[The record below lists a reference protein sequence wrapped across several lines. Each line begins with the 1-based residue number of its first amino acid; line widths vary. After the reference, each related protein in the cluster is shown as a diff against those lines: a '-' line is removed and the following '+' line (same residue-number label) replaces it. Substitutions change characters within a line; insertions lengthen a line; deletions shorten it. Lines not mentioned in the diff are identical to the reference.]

1 MMLLVEWAASV
12 ALAPIDD
19 DVSLLD
25 FECCCLLMRY
35 HLLSRRRDWRSLLP
49 WGLMMSRCQ
58 RKRGSCCCWCW
69 AAAAIHP

>member
-1 MMLLVEWAASV
+1 MMLMFEWAASV

-49 WGLMMSRCQ
+49 WGLMMSRRQ
-58 RKRGSCCCWCW
+58 RGNVCWCW
-69 AAAAIHP
+69 AAAAAAIHP